1 MICTVAA
8 ALRGGP
14 INRVDIESDIQMK
27 SHKSAEREVA
37 LKRPNRKGN
46 VTENYEGSG
55 CPIDCGTRRINYARG
70 VRIRTSHDPFPAL
83 SFSLSL
89 CISPLKASASA
100 KTYLP
105 WSDSCKSGTMLC
117 VVATW
122 SRHARL
128 HIKRRSSS
136 SRRQTEPTHSKR
148 GRNGR
153 RTPSRP
159 QNPTDD
165 RTHLHACPVC
175 RVSLS
180 RATPAPS
187 SIVSYDE

>member
-1 MICTVAA
+1 
-8 ALRGGP
+8 
-14 INRVDIESDIQMK
+14 
-27 SHKSAEREVA
+27 
-37 LKRPNRKGN
+37 
-46 VTENYEGSG
+46 
-55 CPIDCGTRRINYARG
+55 
-70 VRIRTSHDPFPAL
+70 
-83 SFSLSL
+83 
-89 CISPLKASASA
+89 
-100 KTYLP
+100 
-105 WSDSCKSGTMLC
+105 MLC

-159 QNPTDD
+159 QKTDD

-175 RVSLS
+175 RESLS
-180 RATPAPS
+180 RATPAPL
-187 SIVSYDE
+187 SIVSYDEWHLILFCVKLRGCRWRRSPVPIPSPLSFSLSAWSCDFWRHQNRLGKILYLVSCLPCLLFSGGFFFSVRSFSVAHT

>member
-1 MICTVAA
+1 MSPKIMKVQVA
-8 ALRGGP
+8 R
-14 INRVDIESDIQMK
+14 ST
-27 SHKSAEREVA
+27 AERGA
-37 LKRPNRKGN
+37 L
-46 VTENYEGSG
+46 
-55 CPIDCGTRRINYARG
+55 IMRG
-70 VRIRTSHDPFPAL
+70 ACAL
-83 SFSLSL
+83 ERATILSQRCLSLSL
-89 CISPLKASASA
+89 CISPLKTSASA

-153 RTPSRP
+153 RTPGRP
-159 QNPTDD
+159 QKTDD